1 MLLIPSHT
9 VEAWLLEDIN
19 MGDLTTRT
27 LGLAHTP
34 GEMTFRCRSDVCVSG
49 MAAAKAVMARLDLTV
64 VASLN
69 EGDVASA
76 GSILLQVQGPVER
89 LQQGWKVAQNILEW
103 ACGVATQTQK
113 MVSTARSINP
123 KVTIACT
130 RKSIPGTRL
139 LATQAI
145 LAGGAVIHRA
155 GTAETV
161 LLFANHRHFLADPD
175 DWASHVAM
183 LRAGAPETKII
194 VEADTLVEAKA
205 AYQAQPDVIQLDKF
219 GFADVAEIKA
229 HCEQGPHAVT
239 LSLAGGINPATVA
252 DYAATGINVLV
263 TSSPYYAKPADIG
276 VQLRPLSS

>member
-1 MLLIPSHT
+1 MLLIPT
-9 VEAWLLEDIN
+9 ATLDAWLLEDVN

-34 GEMTFRCRSDVCVSG
+34 GEMTFRCRHDVCVSG
-49 MAAAKAVMARLDLTV
+49 VIAAKAVLARLELTV

-69 EGDVASA
+69 EGDLATA
-76 GSILLQVQGPVER
+76 GSVLLQVQGPVER

-103 ACGVATQTQK
+103 ACGVATQTHQ
-113 MVSTARSINP
+113 MVALARSINP
-123 KVTIACT
+123 KVNLACT

-155 GTAETV
+155 GTAETI
-161 LLFANHRHFLADPD
+161 LLFANHRHFLADPH
-175 DWASHVAM
+175 DWVAHVAQ

-194 VEADTLVEAKA
+194 VEADTLAEAKA

-219 GFADVAEIKA
+219 SCADAAKIKA
-229 HCEQGPHAVT
+229 YCEAGPHAVT
-239 LSLAGGINPATVA
+239 LSLAGGINLATVA
-252 DYAATGINVLV
+252 EYAATGINVLV
-263 TSSPYYAKPADIG
+263 TSSPYYAKPADVG
-276 VQLRPLSS
+276 VRLQPLPV